1 MENLDLDIN
10 NYSIN
15 DIEKFFKLKK
25 KTVYTVDDI
34 ELKETQIREQ
44 LLKTSSNS
52 KVCQFLKSYSIYS
65 VIKGKYEFSVLF
77 ILFKVKLVRLS
88 LI

>member
-44 LLKTSSNS
+44 LLKSGHVDKRFKRDLFEFLNS
-52 KVCQFLKSYSIYS
+52 P
-65 VIKGKYEFSVLF
+65 G
-77 ILFKVKLVRLS
+77 
-88 LI
+88 

>member
-44 LLKTSSNS
+44 LLKSGHVD
-52 KVCQFLKSYSIYS
+52 KRFKRDLFEFLNFYADFEY
-65 VIKGKYEFSVLF
+65 L
-77 ILFKVKLVRLS
+77 ILHWVRQN
-88 LI
+88 